1 MLRNAIIFAVLLS
14 ITAATFAG
22 DQTDVEQLKSRV
34 PSARVEELPS
44 LCTQIARKQADS
56 ADNFYR
62 EGKIDEARAA
72 VGDVVNYSDKA
83 RDAAI
88 RSGKKVK
95 DTEIAVRKMAEKLR
109 NIKRTLAFEDQA
121 PVQSAIDRLEQMRTD
136 LFERMFGK
144 KQK

>member
-1 MLRNAIIFAVLLS
+1 MRRSAIIVAVLLS
-14 ITAATFAG
+14 ISAATFAWKE
-22 DQTDVEQLKSRV
+22 TDVQQLKGRV
-34 PSARVEELPS
+34 ESARVEELPS

-56 ADNFYR
+56 ADNFYK

-72 VGDVVNYSDKA
+72 VDDVVHYSDKA

-95 DTEIAVRKMAEKLR
+95 DTEIAVRKLAEKLR
-109 NIKRTLAFEDQA
+109 NMKRTLAFEDQG
-121 PVQSAIDRLEQMRTD
+121 PVQSAIDRLEEMRTD

>member
-1 MLRNAIIFAVLLS
+1 MRKTVIIFAVLLS
-14 ITAATFAG
+14 ITAAMFAWKE
-22 DQTDVEQLKSRV
+22 TDVEQLKGRV

-44 LCTQIARKQADS
+44 LCTQIAKKQADS
-56 ADNFYR
+56 ADNFYK
-62 EGKIDEARAA
+62 EGKVDEARAA
-72 VGDVVNYSDKA
+72 VDDVVSYSDKA

-95 DTEIAVRKMAEKLR
+95 DTEIALRKMAERLR

-144 KQK
+144 KKK

>member
-1 MLRNAIIFAVLLS
+1 MLAVLLS
-14 ITAATFAG
+14 ITAAIFAW
-22 DQTDVEQLKSRV
+22 TEADVQQLKSRV
-34 PSARVEELPS
+34 ESARVEELPS
-44 LCTQIARKQADS
+44 LCTQIAKKQAGS
-56 ADNFYR
+56 ADNFYK

-72 VGDVVNYSDKA
+72 VDDVVNYSDKA
-83 RDAAI
+83 RDAAV

-95 DTEIAVRKMAEKLR
+95 DTEIAVRKLAEKLR
-109 NIKRTLAFEDQA
+109 NLKRTLAFEDQA

>member
-1 MLRNAIIFAVLLS
+1 MLRNAIVFAVLLS

>member
-1 MLRNAIIFAVLLS
+1 MRRHAIIFAVLLS
-14 ITAATFAG
+14 TTPATFAWKE
-22 DQTDVEQLKSRV
+22 TDVEQLKGRAQ
-34 PSARVEELPS
+34 SARLEELPS

-56 ADNFYR
+56 ADNLYKA
-62 EGKIDEARAA
+62 GKVGEARAA
-72 VGDVVNYSDKA
+72 VEDVVSYSDKA

-109 NIKRTLAFEDQA
+109 NLKRTLAFEDQA

-136 LFERMFGK
+136 LFDRMFGK

>member
-1 MLRNAIIFAVLLS
+1 MRRSVIIFAALLS
-14 ITAATFAG
+14 ITAATFAWNE
-22 DQTDVEQLKSRV
+22 TDVEQLKSRV

-44 LCTQIARKQADS
+44 LCTQIAKKQTDS
-56 ADNFYR
+56 ADNFYK
-62 EGKIDEARAA
+62 EGKVDEARAA

-121 PVQSAIDRLEQMRTD
+121 PVQGAIDRLEQMRTD

-144 KQK
+144 KKK

>member
-1 MLRNAIIFAVLLS
+1 MRSGVIIFAVLLS
-14 ITAATFAG
+14 MTSAVFAWK
-22 DQTDVEQLKSRV
+22 DIDIEQLKSRV
-34 PSARVEELPS
+34 QSARVEELPS
-44 LCTQIARKQADS
+44 LCTQIAKKQAES
-56 ADNFYR
+56 ADNLYK
-62 EGKIDEARAA
+62 EGKVDEARAA
-72 VGDVVNYSDKA
+72 VDDIVNYSDKA

-109 NIKRTLAFEDQA
+109 SIKRTLAFEDQA

-136 LFERMFGK
+136 LFDRMFGK

>member
-1 MLRNAIIFAVLLS
+1 MRSHVIILAVLLS
-14 ITAATFAG
+14 TSLATFAWK
-22 DQTDVEQLKSRV
+22 DADLEQLKGRV
-34 PSARVEELPS
+34 ESARVEELPS
-44 LCTQIARKQADS
+44 LCTQIARKQVES
-56 ADNFYR
+56 ADNFYK
-62 EGKIDEARAA
+62 EGKVGEARAA
-72 VGDVVNYSDKA
+72 VDDVVNYSDKA

-109 NIKRTLAFEDQA
+109 NLKRTLAFEDQA

-136 LFERMFGK
+136 LFDRMFGK

>member
-1 MLRNAIIFAVLLS
+1 MRRSVIIFAVLLS
-14 ITAATFAG
+14 ITAATFAWNA
-22 DQTDVEQLKSRV
+22 TDVEQLKSRV

-44 LCTQIARKQADS
+44 LCTQIAKKQADS
-56 ADNFYR
+56 ADNFYK
-62 EGKIDEARAA
+62 EGKVDEARAA

-121 PVQSAIDRLEQMRTD
+121 PVQGAIDRLEQMRTD
-136 LFERMFGK
+136 LFETMFGK
-144 KQK
+144 KKK

>member
-1 MLRNAIIFAVLLS
+1 MLRNAIILAVLLS
-14 ITAATFAG
+14 ITAAFAG
-22 DQTDVEQLKSRV
+22 KPTDVEQLKGRV

-56 ADNFYR
+56 ADNLYK
-62 EGKIDEARAA
+62 EGRIDEARAA

>member
-1 MLRNAIIFAVLLS
+1 MRRSVIVVAVLLS
-14 ITAATFAG
+14 ITAATFAWKETEV
-22 DQTDVEQLKSRV
+22 QQLKGRV
-34 PSARVEELPS
+34 ESARVEELPS
-44 LCTQIARKQADS
+44 LCTQIARKQAES
-56 ADNFYR
+56 ADDFYK
-62 EGKIDEARAA
+62 EGKIDEAQSA
-72 VGDVVNYSDKA
+72 VDDVVNYSDKA

-95 DTEIAVRKMAEKLR
+95 DTEIAVRKLAEKLR
-109 NIKRTLAFEDQA
+109 SLKRTLAFEDQG

>member
-1 MLRNAIIFAVLLS
+1 MRRSVIIFAALS
-14 ITAATFAG
+14 ITAATFAWNE
-22 DQTDVEQLKSRV
+22 TDVEQLKSRV

-44 LCTQIARKQADS
+44 LCTQIAKKQTDS
-56 ADNFYR
+56 ADNFYK
-62 EGKIDEARAA
+62 EGKVDEARAA

-121 PVQSAIDRLEQMRTD
+121 PVQGAIDRLEQMRTD

-144 KQK
+144 KKK

>member
-1 MLRNAIIFAVLLS
+1 MRRSVIMLAVLLS
-14 ITAATFAG
+14 ITAAIFAW
-22 DQTDVEQLKSRV
+22 TEADVQQLKSRV
-34 PSARVEELPS
+34 ESARVEELPS
-44 LCTQIARKQADS
+44 LCTQIAKKQAGS
-56 ADNFYR
+56 ADNFYK

-72 VGDVVNYSDKA
+72 VDDVVNYSDKA
-83 RDAAI
+83 RDAAV

-95 DTEIAVRKMAEKLR
+95 DTEIAVRKLAEKLR
-109 NIKRTLAFEDQA
+109 NLKRTLAFEDQA

>member
-1 MLRNAIIFAVLLS
+1 
-14 ITAATFAG
+14 
-22 DQTDVEQLKSRV
+22 
-34 PSARVEELPS
+34 
-44 LCTQIARKQADS
+44 
-56 ADNFYR
+56 
-62 EGKIDEARAA
+62 
-72 VGDVVNYSDKA
+72 VNYSDKA

-144 KQK
+144 RQK